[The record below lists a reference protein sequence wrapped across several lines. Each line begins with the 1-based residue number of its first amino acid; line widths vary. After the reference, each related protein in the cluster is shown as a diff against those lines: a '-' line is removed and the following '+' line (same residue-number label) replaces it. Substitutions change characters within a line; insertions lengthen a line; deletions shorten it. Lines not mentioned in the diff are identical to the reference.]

1 MMAVVTWLGQPIAAY
16 EDASQAAEASFS
28 LPAWVDSSLEV
39 VMVPVGGNLEAKDG
53 EVSAASPGECRAS
66 GTAWAAPVTL
76 SLNGNKN
83 P

>member
-16 EDASQAAEASFS
+16 EEASQAAEAAFS

-53 EVSAASPGECRAS
+53 EVAAARPAACRAS
-66 GTAWAAPVTL
+66 GTGWSAPVTL
-76 SLNGNKN
+76 SPNGNKN